1 MSRRLAV
8 VAAVLAGLLPG
19 HVPGAAAMTSTPM
32 QVSADGAVHQAGLL
46 ELPQGARFADAVLAA
61 LPRRDAYVAGA
72 SVFREQLRAAQV
84 RERAGLLH
92 DLQALAADVDASP
105 ALAARARILHLWVD
119 SLPASGREPIEGDAR
134 RLEAGRGDSNRL
146 LADGDRFY
154 FPERPSTVNVVGAV
168 QQPCAL
174 PHVPARNAAD
184 YLASCPVEAA
194 TAQPDI
200 LYVIQPDGAVQ
211 ELGIATWNRSPPQA
225 LAPGAIIYVPL
236 RNKAVEATA
245 LELNA
250 AMTRFLATLP
260 LPHTWQVNP

>member
-8 VAAVLAGLLPG
+8 AAAVLAVLLPG
-19 HVPGAAAMTSTPM
+19 RATGAAATTSTPM
-32 QVSADGAVHQAGLL
+32 QVWADGAVHHAGGL

-61 LPRRDAYVAGA
+61 MPRRDAYAAGA

-92 DLQALAADVDASP
+92 DLQAVAGDVDAP
-105 ALAARARILHLWVD
+105 PVLASRARMLHRWID

-146 LADGDRFY
+146 LANGDRFY

-168 QQPCAL
+168 LQSCAL
-174 PHVPARNAAD
+174 PHVPARDAVD
-184 YLASCPVEAA
+184 YLAGCPVEAA

-200 LYVIQPDGAVQ
+200 LYVIQPDGAIQ

-236 RNKAVEATA
+236 RNKAVEASA
-245 LELNA
+245 PELNA
-250 AMTRFLATLP
+250 AMTRFLATLH
-260 LPHTWQVNP
+260 LPHAWQVGP